1 MSDKTASDSV
11 DLASSPATSAPGTI
25 GRRALLQTLAGSAAG
40 ALALPALASGHPI
53 AEHLHDQAKVTRAD
67 TKAKATNWKPAFLDA
82 HQVETVRVL
91 AEKIVPGST
100 TAKSAEFIDSLLA
113 VDTEQNQRRFLT
125 ALGAFDGLAIAQAK
139 KPWKSLADADQIA
152 LLTKASTAESG
163 LPPQAAGDML
173 PRAGASAEPQK
184 ERVVTIRDHFDLLK
198 GWISGAYYSSET
210 GMRELGW
217 TGTVM
222 HEKFPGCEHG
232 TH

>member
-1 MSDKTASDSV
+1 MSDNT
-11 DLASSPATSAPGTI
+11 TGI
-25 GRRALLQTLAGSAAG
+25 GRRALLQTLAGSAAS
-40 ALALPALASGHPI
+40 ALALPALAGGHPI

-67 TKAKATNWKPAFLDA
+67 TKARATNWKPAFLDQ
-82 HQVETVRVL
+82 HQVDTVRVL

-100 TAKSAEFIDSLLA
+100 PAKSAEFIDSLLA
-113 VDTEQNQRRFLT
+113 VESEQNQRRFLS
-125 ALGAFDGLAIAQAK
+125 ALGAFEGLAIAQAK
-139 KPWKSLADADQIA
+139 KPWKDLSDADQIA

-163 LPPQAAGDML
+163 LPRGGGGFGDL
-173 PRAGASAEPQK
+173 PRAGGAAAAGGEKKEP
-184 ERVVTIRDHFDLLK
+184 VATIRDQFDLVK
-198 GWISGAYYSSET
+198 GWISGAYYSSEA